1 MHPKHSAS
9 IVTTSGV
16 EPTPSAPL
24 AAEESP
30 GSCSYCSIAL
40 LLHEQS
46 ALLAAVKNIPTAMV
60 LSWQHAWTA
69 LNLQH
74 LQSTAPMKHVP
85 LAQAALSQPEVPD
98 QPTGQHVC
106 STSLELLHDR
116 RLSQNLSIPRVAAR
130 RFLDGRMSYSM
141 SSLWLSVE

>member
-1 MHPKHSAS
+1 MLLLSRLQEWNQLPLRRLPLKRA
-9 IVTTSGV
+9 
-16 EPTPSAPL
+16 L
-24 AAEESP
+24 AAA
-30 GSCSYCSIAL
+30 AL
-40 LLHEQS
+40 AVLHILHEQS

-116 RLSQNLSIPRVAAR
+116 RLSQNLSIPKVAAR
-130 RFLDGRMSYSM
+130 RFQAF
-141 SSLWLSVE
+141 SSAVWMDA